1 MRSSGH
7 FFVDVA
13 NWWEG
18 RVANVLR
25 AIPLKLISQN
35 KIAACDALPLG
46 PDRRIALPIRFG
58 VKHRGQP
65 SAFGS
70 DSHAIPQP
78 YACPAEQREA
88 VTFSSRVIAPVVLER
103 VRMEHDIGVI
113 TRLLVGCPLV
123 A

>member
-18 RVANVLR
+18 RVTDVLR

-35 KIAACDALPLG
+35 KIASCDALPLG
-46 PDRRIALPIRFG
+46 PNLRISFPIRFG

-78 YACPAEQREA
+78 YACPANNVKPLQSVPA
-88 VTFSSRVIAPVVLER
+88 FAPVETCNKVKKATQTA
-103 VRMEHDIGVI
+103 I
-113 TRLLVGCPLV
+113 
-123 A
+123 